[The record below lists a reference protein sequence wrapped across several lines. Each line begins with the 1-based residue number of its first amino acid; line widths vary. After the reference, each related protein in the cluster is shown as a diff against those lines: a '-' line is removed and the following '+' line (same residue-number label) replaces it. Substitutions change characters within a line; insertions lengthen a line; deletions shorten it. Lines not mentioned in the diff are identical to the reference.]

1 MAKTPTR
8 TYSPHFQAQLIFNV
22 TSEVRQKLRA
32 ISYHMGEKNGMYS
45 RPARLFIDQAVDA
58 YIAGLNPHQREQF
71 NEILKNVKI
80 QEEIIKI

>member
-8 TYSPHFQAQLIFNV
+8 TYSPHFPAQLIFNV
-22 TSEVRQKLRA
+22 TSEVRQKLIA
-32 ISYHMGEKNGMYS
+32 VAYHMGEKGMYS
-45 RPARLFIDQAVDA
+45 RPAKLFIEQSVEA
-58 YIAGLNPHQREQF
+58 YIGGLNPHQREQF